1 MAKRKKIKK
10 QISFHPVVVFII
22 IALAV
27 VILSSIL
34 KLFDFSATYNV
45 LVANTKDFISKTESV
60 TSLLNLRGIKYIFSN
75 TVSNFAN
82 YVVLSNLLIVLIGI
96 GVMEYSG
103 FLRTAIGLLT
113 KRASKF
119 VITYTIVLICLLSSV
134 MDFLPF
140 LAFIPLAGL
149 IYKYGKRNPNLG
161 IIVSYASLT
170 CGYGLSFLFT
180 SIDSSLAKIS
190 IAGAGVLD
198 ESYVFKSSS
207 LVFIM
212 TIAIIIISI
221 IITFIT
227 ENHIAPKLPKYEFDE
242 NEVFDDNI
250 LDKLELRGLVLAGL
264 GSAIYLILFIYNIIP
279 GLPLSG
285 NFLNYS
291 QSFYIDKLFG
301 EGSFFASGFVF
312 IITMLFIIWGLLY
325 GIGAKTIK
333 NNKDFV
339 DSLGYSLNGIGKTVV
354 YIFVGSVLISVFKQT
369 NIGNVIVAGFTTFIT
384 NSKFS
389 GLPLCLLLFVFSAIA
404 TLFVPNSITKWTIMS
419 SGVIPTFLNAG
430 LSAEFAQVIFR
441 FGETSV
447 IGLTPLFAYFIVY
460 LAFLEK
466 YKQGDQ
472 NLSLLQ
478 SFKYQLPYSL
488 STMGV
493 LLLLIVI
500 WYLISL
506 PLGIGGYVS
515 I

>member
-1 MAKRKKIKK
+1 MAKRKKIRKK
-10 QISFHPVVVFII
+10 VSFHPVVVFII
-22 IALAV
+22 IAAIIV
-27 VILSSIL
+27 FLSSIL
-34 KLFDFSATYNV
+34 KLLDFSATYNV
-45 LVANTKDFISKTESV
+45 LVSGSKDFISKTESV

-82 YVVLSNLLIVLIGI
+82 YVVLSNLLIVLLGI

-103 FLRTAIGLLT
+103 FLRTAIGVLT

-119 VITYTIVLICLLSSV
+119 AITFTIVFVGVNASI
-134 MDFLPF
+134 MDSLPF
-140 LAFIPLAGL
+140 LAFIPLAAL

-161 IIVSYASLT
+161 VIASFASLT
-170 CGYGLSFLFT
+170 CGYGLSSVFT
-180 SIDSSLAKIS
+180 SIDSTLTKLS
-190 IAGAGVLD
+190 IAAAGILD
-198 ESYVFKSSS
+198 SAYVIKSTS
-207 LVFIM
+207 LILIM
-212 TIAIIIISI
+212 IIAIILVSLA
-221 IITFIT
+221 ITFIT
-227 ENHIAPKLPKYEFDE
+227 ENYIAPKLPKYEFDE

-291 QSFYIDKLFG
+291 QTFYIDKLFG
-301 EGSFFASGFVF
+301 EGSFFADGFVF

-325 GIGAKTIK
+325 GIGAKTI
-333 NNKDFV
+333 NNDKEFV

-354 YIFVGSVLISVFKQT
+354 YIFVGSVIISILKQT
-369 NIGNVIVAGFTTFIT
+369 NIGNVIVAGFTTLIV

-389 GLPLCLLLFVFSAIA
+389 GLALCILLFVLTALA
-404 TLFVPNSITKWTIMS
+404 TFLVPNSVTKWTIMS

-430 LSAEFAQVIFR
+430 LSVEFAQVIFR

-447 IGLTPLFAYFIVY
+447 LGLTPFFAYFIVY

-466 YKQGDQ
+466 YKQDDN
-472 NLSLLQ
+472 NLSLLK
-478 SFKYQLPYSL
+478 SLKYQAPYSFA
-488 STMGV
+488 TTGI
-493 LLLLIVI
+493 LLLLIII
-500 WYLISL
+500 WYLVSI